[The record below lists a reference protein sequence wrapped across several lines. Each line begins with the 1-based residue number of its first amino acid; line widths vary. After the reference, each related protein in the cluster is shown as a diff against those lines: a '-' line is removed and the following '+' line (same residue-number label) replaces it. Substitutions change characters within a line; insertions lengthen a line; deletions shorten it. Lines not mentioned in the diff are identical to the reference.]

1 VPRSLAAA
9 AWSPGAAAVAHAIDG
24 AMAGLAGSPARLVL
38 FFPDATSAPEQA
50 LAEATAAARGA
61 PVAGM
66 TAHGLI
72 TGDGVQHGGCSA
84 IAFGDEVEV
93 GVGIASGVSADS
105 FAAGRRAALDAVD
118 QLSIP
123 ADNAVLLLLL
133 DPMHG
138 DEGEVIDGAYDA
150 VGGGVP
156 IAGGGANGAL
166 TALFASGAAHAD
178 AVVAIALSS
187 REPVGIGISH
197 GCRPLPAPVIVTRT
211 DGWTIREL
219 DGRPAETVYLER
231 LGVAGSELDDGRFE
245 MLAALHPLA
254 QPALRGD
261 LRLRHVR
268 GRTDAGGL
276 ACAARIPANAVVWL
290 TEQSED
296 QIIESARQAVAVAA
310 RGAGAT
316 PRAALV
322 FDCAARKRAL
332 GARVDEEARALVGAF
347 AEPPALAGLYT
358 RGEAGRTRGAKGDRN
373 HAVVV
378 VAFA

>member
-1 VPRSLAAA
+1 
-9 AWSPGAAAVAHAIDG
+9 VAHAIEGAVADLDG
-24 AMAGLAGSPARLVL
+24 APVRLVL
-38 FFPDATSAPEQA
+38 FFPEAMSAPEDA
-50 LAEATAAARGA
+50 LAEATAVARGA

-66 TAHGLI
+66 TADGLI
-72 TGDGVQHGGCSA
+72 TRDGFQHGGCSA
-84 IAFGDEVEV
+84 IAFGEDVDV
-93 GVGIASGVSADS
+93 GVGVARGVSADS
-105 FAAGRRAALDAVD
+105 FGAGRRAALDAVGH
-118 QLSIP
+118 LSTR
-123 ADNAVLLLLL
+123 ADDAVLLLLL
-133 DPMHG
+133 DPTHG

-150 VGGGVP
+150 VGGRVP
-156 IAGGGANGAL
+156 LAGGGANGAL
-166 TALFASGAAHAD
+166 PALFASGAAHAD

-187 REPVGIGISH
+187 PEPIGIGISH

-211 DGWTIREL
+211 DGRTIREL

-231 LGVAGSELDDGRFE
+231 LGAAGRDLDDGHFE
-245 MLAALHPLA
+245 SLAALHPLA

-268 GRTDAGGL
+268 GRADEGGL

-290 TEQSED
+290 TEQSEE
-296 QIIESARQAVAVAA
+296 QIIESAREAVAEAS
-310 RGAGAT
+310 RGAGGA

-332 GARVDEEARALVGAF
+332 GERVDEEARALVGTF
-347 AEPPALAGLYT
+347 AEPPAVAGLYT

>member
-9 AWSPGAAAVAHAIDG
+9 AWSSGATAVAHAIEG
-24 AMAGLAGSPARLVL
+24 AMADLGGGPVRLVL
-38 FFPDATSAPEQA
+38 FFPEATSAPEDA

-61 PVAGM
+61 PAAGM
-66 TAHGLI
+66 TANGLI
-72 TGDGVQHGGCSA
+72 TRDGFQHGGCSA
-84 IAFGDEVEV
+84 IAFGDEVDV
-93 GVGIASGVSADS
+93 GVGVASGVSADS
-105 FAAGRRAALDAVD
+105 FGAGRRAALDAVGH
-118 QLSIP
+118 LSTR
-123 ADNAVLLLLL
+123 ADAAVLLLLL

-150 VGGGVP
+150 VGGRVP
-156 IAGGGANGAL
+156 IAGGGANGARS
-166 TALFASGAAHAD
+166 ALFASGAAHTD

-187 REPVGIGISH
+187 AKPIGIGISH

-231 LGVAGSELDDGRFE
+231 LGAAGRELDDGHFE
-245 MLAALHPLA
+245 SLAALHPLA

-268 GRTDAGGL
+268 GRADGGGL
-276 ACAARIPANAVVWL
+276 ACAARIPANAVIWL
-290 TEQSED
+290 TEQSEE
-296 QIIESARQAVAVAA
+296 QIIESARDAVTEAT
-310 RGAGAT
+310 RGAGGT

-332 GARVDEEARALVGAF
+332 GERVDEEARALVEAF
-347 AEPPALAGLYT
+347 AEPPAVAGLYT